1 MLDKNDFFWKAFDLL
16 NNGRYVQAREL
27 FEHLETDDAKIQLAY
42 MYRLGLGGEPRLEA
56 SIQLYRDLVEKGNI
70 IVAYD
75 LASLLLSLNRSEE
88 ALFFFTLAS
97 EQGNSSA
104 TYWAAQICDGYKGA
118 NPDSSLYM
126 HYLNKAAKQ
135 GHLFAQRDILKK
147 KYLQSGSFIERLKCK
162 FLMILIKWKSSKII
176 FKNPNHENVS

>member
-56 SIQLYRDLVEKGNI
+56 SIQLYRDLVEKGNV
-70 IVAYD
+70 IVTYD

-88 ALFFFTLAS
+88 ALFFLLSRQSKVIVLQLTGQRKYVMVIKVPIQTPAYICTTLTRPQNKVIYLHNEIFLKKS
-97 EQGNSSA
+97 
-104 TYWAAQICDGYKGA
+104 IC
-118 NPDSSLYM
+118 NPDL
-126 HYLNKAAKQ
+126 L
-135 GHLFAQRDILKK
+135 
-147 KYLQSGSFIERLKCK
+147 
-162 FLMILIKWKSSKII
+162 
-176 FKNPNHENVS
+176 